1 MMFGFYRIS
10 VAIAQLS
17 LGNTSKN
24 ASSIINLINNAK
36 ESSVL
41 LFPELCISGYSA
53 GDLFFNQ
60 TLIDNQTIALSE
72 ILKATKNNQT
82 IVVVGMAIVE
92 TNRLYN
98 CGVVVQNGKILGVVP
113 KTYLPNKKEFYEKRH
128 FSSGKDIKDRF
139 INLCDQNVPFGVDLI
154 FKDKGFLSFGVEICE
169 DLWTVN
175 PPSNQL
181 AINGATLVLNL
192 SASNEIVGKS
202 EYRKELVVSQSA
214 RAMCAYA
221 YCSSGMGESTSETIF
236 GGDGMIAEYGSLL
249 ARTKRFCFDEQIIS
263 SDVDLQKLSNLRMSE
278 SSFGDE
284 ATSKHRVIECFD
296 TPKLSMINRT
306 FEKFPFVPFNEN
318 TKHIRCSEIVD
329 ILSHSLIQ
337 RMQRANIKKAVIG
350 VSGGLDSTFALLV
363 TNHAFE
369 LKNWDK
375 NDIIAITM
383 PGFGTTDKTKNSAI
397 ELCQTLGIRPQTIS
411 IEELSLSGFEAI
423 GHDKNSHD
431 ITFENVQARNRTS
444 VLMNMAN
451 KVGGLVIGTG
461 DMSEIALG
469 WNTYNG
475 DHMSMYSLN
484 SGVPKT
490 LIRSLIEFFKEK
502 EALSQILDDIL
513 NLPVSPEL
521 LPADNGK
528 IIQETE
534 KIIGPYELHDFFLYH
549 MLKYGATPQKILFLA
564 NHTFSDK
571 YDEQTIKK
579 WLSIFVKRFFTQQF
593 KRDVVP
599 NGPKVGTIS
608 LNPRADWRM
617 PSDLDFQ
624 EWLKEIS

>member
-1 MMFGFYRIS
+1 MFGFYRIS
-10 VAIAQLS
+10 VAIPKLN

-24 ASSIINLINNAK
+24 ASSIINLINSAK
-36 ESSVL
+36 ESSIL
-41 LFPELCISGYSA
+41 LFPELCLSGYSS

-60 TLIDNQTIALSE
+60 TLIDNQLISLKE
-72 ILKATKNNQT
+72 ILKATINNQT
-82 IVVVGMAIVE
+82 IVVIGMAIVE

-98 CGVVVQNGKILGVVP
+98 CGIVIQDGKILGVVP

-128 FSSGKDIKDRF
+128 FASGKNIKNRY
-139 INLCDQNVPFGVDLI
+139 ISICDQNVPFGTDLI
-154 FKDKGFLSFGVEICE
+154 FKDKEFLSFGIELCE
-169 DLWTVN
+169 DLWAVN
-175 PPSNQL
+175 PPSSQL
-181 AINGATLVLNL
+181 ALNGATLILNL
-192 SASNEIVGKS
+192 SASNELVGKS

-249 ARTKRFCFDEQIIS
+249 ARTKRFSFDEQTIS
-263 SDVDLQKLSNLRMSE
+263 SDVDLQKLANLRMSE

-284 ATSKHRVIECFD
+284 PVSEHRVIECFD
-296 TPKLSMINRT
+296 TPKLSTINRT
-306 FEKFPFVPFNEN
+306 FEKYPFVPFNEQ

-363 TNHAFE
+363 INHAYE

-375 NDIIAITM
+375 GDIVAITM
-383 PGFGTTDKTKNSAI
+383 PGFGTTDKTKNSAM
-397 ELCQTLGIRPQTIS
+397 ELCLALGIKFQSIS
-411 IEELSLSGFEAI
+411 IEELSLDGFEAI
-423 GHDKNSHD
+423 GHDKNTHD
-431 ITFENVQARNRTS
+431 VTYENVQARNRTS

-490 LIRSLIEFFKEK
+490 LIKSLIEFFKEK
-502 EALSQILDDIL
+502 EILTKVLDDIL
-513 NLPVSPEL
+513 NTPVSPEL
-521 LPADNGK
+521 LPANNGE
-528 IIQETE
+528 ITQETE

-564 NHTFSDK
+564 NQTFSDT
-571 YDEQTIKK
+571 YDSQTIKK
-579 WLSIFVKRFFTQQF
+579 WLGVFIKRFFTQQF

-617 PSDLDFQ
+617 PSDMDFQ
-624 EWLKEIS
+624 EWLLEID

>member
-1 MMFGFYRIS
+1 MFGFYRVS
-10 VAIAQLS
+10 VAVPELY
-17 LGNTSKN
+17 LGNTTKN
-24 ASSIINLINNAK
+24 ALSIINLINRAK
-36 ESSVL
+36 DSSIL
-41 LFPELCISGYSA
+41 LFPELCLSGYSA

-60 TLIDNQTIALSE
+60 TLIENQLTALQN
-72 ILKATKNNQT
+72 ILEATKNIST
-82 IVVVGMAIVE
+82 IVVVGMTIVE

-98 CGVVVQNGKILGVVP
+98 CAVVIQDGKILGVVP

-128 FSSGKDIKDRF
+128 FVSGKDIKNHSIF
-139 INLCDQNVPFGVDLI
+139 LCSQNVPFGVDLI
-154 FKDKGFLSFGVEICE
+154 FKDKEFLSFGIEICE

-181 AINGATLVLNL
+181 SLNGATLILNL
-192 SASNEIVGKS
+192 SASNELVGKS
-202 EYRKELVVSQSA
+202 EYRKNLVVSQSA

-221 YCSSGMGESTSETIF
+221 YSSSGMGESTSETIF

-249 ARTKRFCFDEQIIS
+249 TRTERFSFGEQLVS
-263 SDVDLQKLSNLRMSE
+263 SDVDLQKLANLRMSE
-278 SSFGDE
+278 TSFGDE
-284 ATSKHRVIECFD
+284 PTTQYRVIECLN
-296 TPKLSMINRT
+296 TPKLSTINRI
-306 FEKFPFVPFNEN
+306 FEKFPFVPFNKE
-318 TKHIRCSEIVD
+318 TKHERCSEIID

-337 RMQRANIKKAVIG
+337 RMQRASIKKAVIG

-363 TNHAFE
+363 INHAFE

-375 NDIIAITM
+375 SDIVAITM
-383 PGFGTTDKTKNSAI
+383 PGFGTTSKTKNSAM
-397 ELCQTLGIRPQTIS
+397 ELCSSLGIEPKTIS
-411 IEELSLSGFEAI
+411 IEELSLGGLEAI
-423 GHDKNSHD
+423 GHDKECHD
-431 ITFENVQARNRTS
+431 VTYENVQARNRTS

-490 LIRSLIEFFKEK
+490 LIKSLIEFFKEK
-502 EALSQILDDIL
+502 DDLNNVLEGIL
-513 NLPVSPEL
+513 NTPVSPEL
-521 LPADNGK
+521 IPADNDK
-528 IIQETE
+528 ITQETE

-549 MLKYGATPQKILFLA
+549 MLKYGATPEKILFLA
-564 NHTFSDK
+564 NLAFGDT
-571 YDEQTIKK
+571 YDNKTIKK
-579 WLSIFVKRFFTQQF
+579 WLSVFIKRFFTQQF

-617 PSDLDFQ
+617 PSDVDFE
-624 EWLKEIS
+624 EWIKEL

>member
-1 MMFGFYRIS
+1 MFGFYRVS
-10 VAIAQLS
+10 VAVPQLH

-24 ASSIINLINNAK
+24 ASSIINLINTAK
-36 ESSVL
+36 DSSVL
-41 LFPELCISGYSA
+41 LFPELCLSGYSA

-60 TLIDNQTIALSE
+60 TLLDNQIVALKE
-72 ILKATKNNQT
+72 ILNATKNNQT

-98 CGVVVQNGKILGVVP
+98 CAIVIQDTKILGVVP

-128 FSSGKDIKDRF
+128 FVSGKDIKNRY

-154 FKDKGFLSFGVEICE
+154 FKDKEYLSFGIEICE
-169 DLWTVN
+169 DLWTIN

-181 AINGATLVLNL
+181 AINGATLILNL
-192 SASNEIVGKS
+192 SASNELIGKS
-202 EYRKELVVSQSA
+202 EYRKDLVVSQSA

-221 YCSSGMGESTSETIF
+221 YSSSGMGESTSETIF

-249 ARTKRFCFDEQIIS
+249 ARTERFSFEEQIIN
-263 SDVDLQKLSNLRMSE
+263 SDVDLQKLANLRMSE

-284 ATSKHRVIECFD
+284 PITTHRAIECFD
-296 TPKLSMINRT
+296 TPKLSNINRI
-306 FEKFPFVPFNEN
+306 FEKFPFVPFDEH
-318 TKHIRCSEIVD
+318 TKHIRCSEIID

-363 TNHAFE
+363 INHAFE
-369 LKNWDK
+369 LQNWDK
-375 NDIIAITM
+375 NDIVAITM
-383 PGFGTTDKTKNSAI
+383 PGFGTTTKTKNSAI
-397 ELCQTLGIRPQTIS
+397 ELCNALSTKPKIIS
-411 IEELSLSGFEAI
+411 IEELSLEGFEAI
-423 GHDKNSHD
+423 EQDKDCHDV
-431 ITFENVQARNRTS
+431 TFENVQARNRTM

-484 SGVPKT
+484 SGIPKT
-490 LIRSLIEFFKEK
+490 LIKSLIEFFKEK
-502 EALSQILDDIL
+502 ETLEKIL
-513 NLPVSPEL
+513 NEILNTPVSPEL
-521 LPADNGK
+521 LPVSNDE
-528 IIQETE
+528 ITQETE

-564 NHTFSDK
+564 NHTFGDT
-571 YDEQTIKK
+571 YDNETIKK
-579 WLSIFVKRFFTQQF
+579 WLSIFIKRFFTQQF

-617 PSDLDFQ
+617 PSDADLE
-624 EWLKEIS
+624 EWLKEIR

>member
-1 MMFGFYRIS
+1 MFGFYRVS
-10 VAIAQLS
+10 VAVPELY
-17 LGNTSKN
+17 LGNTTKN
-24 ASSIINLINNAK
+24 ALSIINLINRAK
-36 ESSVL
+36 DSSIL
-41 LFPELCISGYSA
+41 LFPELCLSGYSA

-60 TLIDNQTIALSE
+60 TLIQNQLTALKE
-72 ILKATKNNQT
+72 ILESTKNNKT
-82 IVVVGMAIVE
+82 IVTIGMGIVE

-98 CGVVVQNGKILGVVP
+98 CGVVIQDGKILGVVP

-128 FSSGKDIKDRF
+128 FVSGKDIKNHS
-139 INLCDQNVPFGVDLI
+139 ISLCGQNVPFGVDLI
-154 FKDKGFLSFGVEICE
+154 FKDKEFLSFGIEICE

-181 AINGATLVLNL
+181 SLNGATLILNL
-192 SASNEIVGKS
+192 SASNELVGKS
-202 EYRKELVVSQSA
+202 EYRKNLVASQSA

-221 YCSSGMGESTSETIF
+221 YASSGMGESTSETIF

-249 ARTKRFCFDEQIIS
+249 AKTERFSFDEQLVS
-263 SDVDLQKLSNLRMSE
+263 SDVDLQKLANLRMSE
-278 SSFGDE
+278 TSFGDE
-284 ATSKHRVIECFD
+284 PTTPHRVVECLD
-296 TPKLSMINRT
+296 TPRLSTINRI
-306 FEKFPFVPFNEN
+306 FDKYPFVPFDEH
-318 TKHIRCSEIVD
+318 TKHIRCTEIVD

-337 RMQRANIKKAVIG
+337 RMQRTNIKKAVIG

-363 TNHAFE
+363 INHAFE

-375 NDIIAITM
+375 SDIVAITM
-383 PGFGTTDKTKNSAI
+383 PGFGTTSKTKDSAI
-397 ELCQTLGIRPQTIS
+397 ELCNVLDIKPKTIS
-411 IEELSLSGFEAI
+411 IEELSLEGFKAI
-423 GHDKNSHD
+423 EHDKNSHD
-431 ITFENVQARNRTS
+431 VTYENVQARNRTM

-490 LIRSLIEFFKEK
+490 LIKSLIEFFKEK
-502 EALSQILDDIL
+502 DTLVGILEKIL
-513 NLPVSPEL
+513 NTPVSPEL
-521 LPADNGK
+521 LPANNDE
-528 IIQETE
+528 ITQETE

-564 NHTFSDK
+564 ILAFGDT
-571 YDEQTIKK
+571 YDNKTIKK
-579 WLSIFVKRFFTQQF
+579 WLSVFIKRFFTQQF

-617 PSDLDFQ
+617 PSDVDFE
-624 EWLKEIS
+624 EWIKEL

>member
-1 MMFGFYRIS
+1 MMFGFYRVS
-10 VAIAQLS
+10 VAVPQLH

-24 ASSIINLINNAK
+24 ASSIVNLINSAK
-36 ESSVL
+36 DSSVL
-41 LFPELCISGYSA
+41 LFPELCLSGYSA

-60 TLIDNQTIALSE
+60 TLLDNQIVALKE
-72 ILKATKNNQT
+72 ILNATKNNQT

-98 CGVVVQNGKILGVVP
+98 CAIVIQDTKILGVVP

-128 FSSGKDIKDRF
+128 FVSGKDIKNHY

-154 FKDKGFLSFGVEICE
+154 FKDKEFLSFGIEICE
-169 DLWTVN
+169 DLWTIN

-181 AINGATLVLNL
+181 AINGATLILNL
-192 SASNEIVGKS
+192 SASNELIGKS
-202 EYRKELVVSQSA
+202 EYRKDLVASQSA

-221 YCSSGMGESTSETIF
+221 YSSSGMGESTSETIF

-249 ARTKRFCFDEQIIS
+249 ARTERFSFEEQIIS
-263 SDVDLQKLSNLRMSE
+263 SDVDLQKLANLRMCE

-284 ATSKHRVIECFD
+284 PITTHRTIECFA
-296 TPKLSMINRT
+296 TPELSNINRI
-306 FEKFPFVPFNEN
+306 FEKFPFVPFDEH
-318 TKHIRCSEIVD
+318 TKHIRCSEIID

-350 VSGGLDSTFALLV
+350 VSGGLDSTFALLAI
-363 TNHAFE
+363 NHAFE
-369 LKNWDK
+369 LQNWDK
-375 NDIIAITM
+375 SDIVAITM
-383 PGFGTTDKTKNSAI
+383 PGFGTTSKTKNIAI
-397 ELCQTLGIRPQTIS
+397 ELCNALSIKTKIIS
-411 IEELSLSGFEAI
+411 IEELSLEGFEAI

-431 ITFENVQARNRTS
+431 ITYENVQARNRTM

-484 SGVPKT
+484 SGIPKT
-490 LIRSLIEFFKEK
+490 LIKSLIEFFKEK
-502 EALSQILDDIL
+502 ETLEKIL
-513 NLPVSPEL
+513 NEILNIPVSPEL
-521 LPADNGK
+521 LPVSNDE
-528 IIQETE
+528 ITQETE

-564 NHTFSDK
+564 NHTFGDT
-571 YDEQTIKK
+571 YDNETIKK
-579 WLSIFVKRFFTQQF
+579 WLGIFIKRFFTQQF

-617 PSDLDFQ
+617 PSDADLE
-624 EWLKEIS
+624 EWLKEL

>member
-1 MMFGFYRIS
+1 MFGFYRVS
-10 VAIAQLS
+10 VAVPVLHLA
-17 LGNTSKN
+17 NTSKN
-24 ASSIINLINNAK
+24 ALSIINLINSAK
-36 ESSVL
+36 DSSIL
-41 LFPELCISGYSA
+41 LFPELCLSGYSM

-60 TLIDNQTIALSE
+60 TLIDNQTIALNK

-98 CGVVVQNGKILGVVP
+98 CGVVIQNGKILGVVP

-128 FSSGKDIKDRF
+128 FVSGQNIKNQH
-139 INLCDQNVPFGVDLI
+139 ITLCNQNVPFGVDLI
-154 FKDKGFLSFGVEICE
+154 FKDKEFLSFGIEICE

-181 AINGATLVLNL
+181 ALNGATLILNL
-192 SASNEIVGKS
+192 SASNELVGKS
-202 EYRKELVVSQSA
+202 EYRKELVTSQSA

-249 ARTKRFCFDEQIIS
+249 ARSERFCFDEQIIS
-263 SDVDLQKLSNLRMSE
+263 GDVDLQKLSNLRMSE
-278 SSFGDE
+278 SSFGNE
-284 ATSKHRVIECFD
+284 PTTNHRTIECFV
-296 TPKLSMINRT
+296 TPKLSTINRT
-306 FEKFPFVPFNEN
+306 FEKFPFVPFNEH
-318 TKHIRCSEIVD
+318 TKHNRCGEIVD

-363 TNHAFE
+363 IDHAYE

-375 NDIIAITM
+375 SDIVAITM

-397 ELCQTLGIRPQTIS
+397 ELCLALGIKPQTIS
-411 IEELSLSGFEAI
+411 IEELSLDGFEAI
-423 GHDKNSHD
+423 GHDKNTHD
-431 ITFENVQARNRTS
+431 ITYENVQARNRTS

-490 LIRSLIEFFKEK
+490 LIGSLIEFFKEK
-502 EALSQILDDIL
+502 ETLAKVLDDIL
-513 NLPVSPEL
+513 NTPVSPEL
-521 LPADNGK
+521 LPANNGE
-528 IIQETE
+528 ITQETE

-564 NHTFSDK
+564 NHTFGDT
-571 YDEQTIKK
+571 YDNQTIKK
-579 WLSIFVKRFFTQQF
+579 WLGVFVKRFFTQQF

-617 PSDLDFQ
+617 PSDMDFQ
-624 EWLKEIS
+624 EWLEETN

>member
-1 MMFGFYRIS
+1 MFGFYRVS
-10 VAIAQLS
+10 VAVPELH
-17 LGNTSKN
+17 LGNTTKN
-24 ASSIINLINNAK
+24 ASSIINLINSAK
-36 ESSVL
+36 DSSIL
-41 LFPELCISGYSA
+41 LFPELCLSGYSA

-60 TLIDNQTIALSE
+60 TLIENQLTALQN
-72 ILKATKNNQT
+72 ILKATKNIST

-98 CGVVVQNGKILGVVP
+98 CGVVIQDGKILGVVP

-128 FSSGKDIKDRF
+128 FTSGKDIKNHS
-139 INLCDQNVPFGVDLI
+139 ISLCGQNIPFGVDLI
-154 FKDKGFLSFGVEICE
+154 FKDKEFLSFGIEICE

-181 AINGATLVLNL
+181 ALNGATLVLNL
-192 SASNEIVGKS
+192 SASNELVGKS
-202 EYRKELVVSQSA
+202 EYRKNLVVSQSA

-221 YCSSGMGESTSETIF
+221 YASSGIGESTSETIF

-249 ARTKRFCFDEQIIS
+249 TITERFSFGEQLVS
-263 SDVDLQKLSNLRMSE
+263 SDVDLQKLANLRMSE
-278 SSFGDE
+278 TSFGDE
-284 ATSKHRVIECFD
+284 PTTPHRVVECFA
-296 TPKLSMINRT
+296 TPKLSNIERT
-306 FEKFPFVPFNEN
+306 FDKYPFVPFDEH
-318 TKHIRCSEIVD
+318 TKHIRCTEIVD

-337 RMQRANIKKAVIG
+337 RMQRTNIKKAVIG

-363 TNHAFE
+363 INHAYE
-369 LKNWDK
+369 IKNWDK
-375 NDIIAITM
+375 SDIVAITM
-383 PGFGTTDKTKNSAI
+383 PGFGTTSKTKNSAM
-397 ELCQTLGIRPQTIS
+397 ELCSSLGIEPKTIS
-411 IEELSLSGFEAI
+411 IEELSLEGFKAI
-423 GHDKNSHD
+423 EHDKNSHD
-431 ITFENVQARNRTS
+431 VTYENVQARNRTS

-490 LIRSLIEFFKEK
+490 LIKSLIEFFKEK
-502 EALSQILDDIL
+502 DTLVGILEKIL
-513 NLPVSPEL
+513 NTPVSPEL
-521 LPADNGK
+521 LPANNDE
-528 IIQETE
+528 ITQETE

-564 NHTFSDK
+564 NLAFEDI
-571 YDEQTIKK
+571 YDNKTIKK
-579 WLSIFVKRFFTQQF
+579 WLSVFIKRFFTQQF

-617 PSDLDFQ
+617 PSDVDF
-624 EWLKEIS
+624 EDWIKEL

>member
-1 MMFGFYRIS
+1 MFGFYRVS
-10 VAIAQLS
+10 VAVPMLHLA
-17 LGNTSKN
+17 NTSKN
-24 ASSIINLINNAK
+24 ASSIINLIGSAK
-36 ESSVL
+36 DSSVL
-41 LFPELCISGYSA
+41 LFPELCLSGYSA

-60 TLIDNQTIALSE
+60 TLLDNQIVALKE

-82 IVVVGMAIVE
+82 IIVVGMAIVE

-98 CGVVVQNGKILGVVP
+98 CAVVIQDTKILGVVP

-128 FSSGKDIKDRF
+128 FVSGKGIQNHY
-139 INLCDQNVPFGVDLI
+139 INLCDQNVPFGVDLV
-154 FKDKGFLSFGVEICE
+154 FKDKEFLSFGIEICE

-181 AINGATLVLNL
+181 AINGATLILNL
-192 SASNEIVGKS
+192 SASNELVGKS
-202 EYRKELVVSQSA
+202 EYRKDLVTSQSA

-221 YCSSGMGESTSETIF
+221 YSSSGMGESTAETIF
-236 GGDGMIAEYGSLL
+236 GGDGIIAEYGSLL
-249 ARTKRFCFDEQIIS
+249 ARTKKFSFEEQIIS
-263 SDVDLQKLSNLRMSE
+263 SDVDLQKIANLRMSE
-278 SSFGDE
+278 TSFGDE
-284 ATSKHRVIECFD
+284 PTTTHRVVECFT
-296 TPKLSMINRT
+296 TPKLSNINRI
-306 FEKFPFVPFNEN
+306 FEKFPFVPFDKH
-318 TKHIRCSEIVD
+318 TKHIRCTEIID

-337 RMQRANIKKAVIG
+337 RMQRANIKKAIIG

-363 TNHAFE
+363 INHAFE

-375 NDIIAITM
+375 SDIIAITM
-383 PGFGTTDKTKNSAI
+383 PGFGTTTKTKDSAI
-397 ELCQTLGIRPQTIS
+397 ELCNILDIKPKTIS
-411 IEELSLSGFEAI
+411 IEELSLEGFKAI
-423 GHDKNSHD
+423 EHDKNSHD
-431 ITFENVQARNRTS
+431 ITYENVQARNRTM

-490 LIRSLIEFFKEK
+490 LIKSLIEFFKEK
-502 EALSQILDDIL
+502 DTLVDIL
-513 NLPVSPEL
+513 EKILNTPVSPEL
-521 LPADNGK
+521 LPAKNDE
-528 IIQETE
+528 ITQETE

-549 MLKYGATPQKILFLA
+549 MLKYGATPQKMLFLA
-564 NHTFSDK
+564 NMTFGDIYDK
-571 YDEQTIKK
+571 KTIEQ
-579 WLSIFVKRFFTQQF
+579 WLNVFIKRFFTQQF

-617 PSDLDFQ
+617 PSDIDLD
-624 EWLKEIS
+624 EWINSI

>member
-1 MMFGFYRIS
+1 MFGFYRIS

>member
-1 MMFGFYRIS
+1 MFGFYRIS
-10 VAIAQLS
+10 VAIPQLS

-24 ASSIINLINNAK
+24 ASSIINLIKNAK

-60 TLIDNQTIALSE
+60 TLIDNQIIALGE
-72 ILKATKNNQT
+72 IIKATKHSQT
-82 IVVVGMAIVE
+82 IVVVGMAIIE

-98 CGVVVQNGKILGVVP
+98 CGVILQNGKILGIVP
-113 KTYLPNKKEFYEKRH
+113 KIYLPNKKEFYEKRH
-128 FSSGKDIKDRF
+128 FSSGKNIKNRF
-139 INLCDQNVPFGVDLI
+139 INLYDQNVPFGVDLI

-181 AINGATLVLNL
+181 ALNGATLILNL
-192 SASNEIVGKS
+192 SASNELVGKS
-202 EYRKELVVSQSA
+202 EYRRDLVVSQSA

-221 YCSSGMGESTSETIF
+221 YCSSGMGESTAETIF

-249 ARTKRFCFDEQIIS
+249 ARTKRFCFDEQTIS
-263 SDVDLQKLSNLRMSE
+263 SDVDLQKLANLRISE

-284 ATSKHRVIECFD
+284 PVSEHRVIECLD
-296 TPKLSMINRT
+296 TPKLSTINRT
-306 FEKFPFVPFNEN
+306 FEKHPFVPFNEQ

-363 TNHAFE
+363 INHAYE

-375 NDIIAITM
+375 TDIVAITM
-383 PGFGTTDKTKNSAI
+383 PGFGTTDKTKNSAL
-397 ELCQTLGIRPQTIS
+397 ELCQTLGIKPQTIS
-411 IEELSLSGFEAI
+411 IKELSLNGFEAI

-431 ITFENVQARNRTS
+431 VTYENVQARNRTS

-502 EALSQILDDIL
+502 ETLSQILDDIL
-513 NLPVSPEL
+513 NMPVSPEL
-521 LPADNGK
+521 LPADNGE
-528 IIQETE
+528 ITQETE

-549 MLKYGATPQKILFLA
+549 ILKYGATPQKILFLA
-564 NHTFSDK
+564 NHTFGDK
-571 YDEQTIKK
+571 YDNETIKK
-579 WLSIFVKRFFTQQF
+579 WLGIFVKRFFTQQF
-593 KRDVVP
+593 KRDVVS

-624 EWLKEIS
+624 EWLKEIN